1 LTVASIR
8 QKLHDYIDIADDKK
22 LEGMY
27 VILQTDIENGSLY
40 DESTIARFHAR
51 RDNHLNESSPSCTVA
66 ETIASARNQEE

>member
-1 LTVASIR
+1 MESASIR

-22 LEGMY
+22 LEAMY

-51 RDNHLNESSPSCTVA
+51 RDNHLNESSPSYTVA

>member
-1 LTVASIR
+1 MESTSIR

-22 LEGMY
+22 LEAMY

-51 RDNHLNESSPSCTVA
+51 RDNHLNESSPSYTVA

>member
-22 LEGMY
+22 LEAMY

-51 RDNHLNESSPSCTVA
+51 RDNHLNESSPSYTVA